1 MKKVIFIFVYL
12 LVLSCS
18 SDDSPRTCNC
28 NERLQTSTPSSNYTD
43 WVNVSSV
50 YLENID
56 CSRDGEITDSWDYDQ
71 NGYGVVVKGR
81 KIIDCN

>member
-1 MKKVIFIFVYL
+1 M
-12 LVLSCS
+12 
-18 SDDSPRTCNC
+18 
-28 NERLQTSTPSSNYTD
+28 QTSTPSSNYTE
-43 WVNVSSV
+43 WVNESWE

-81 KIIDCN
+81 KIIDSN